1 MHPANLTCR
10 RSKIIPSHKS
20 NSLSNHPANER
31 CFAFCEAAGTWRVQA
46 QELRNGTRDG
56 LPMLGQWGSQ
66 TCSRAS
72 DIVDY
77 LGCALQTLLP
87 HFSARLQPGSLMSLA
102 KLEGTNERMLL
113 LLDYSAKSKAGAVSI
128 KS

>member
-10 RSKIIPSHKS
+10 RSKIILSHKS

-77 LGCALQTLLP
+77 LGCALTVCRVFARAL
-87 HFSARLQPGSLMSLA
+87 HNCRRVIKVSRLQ
-102 KLEGTNERMLL
+102 
-113 LLDYSAKSKAGAVSI
+113 VSD
-128 KS
+128 SSTSF